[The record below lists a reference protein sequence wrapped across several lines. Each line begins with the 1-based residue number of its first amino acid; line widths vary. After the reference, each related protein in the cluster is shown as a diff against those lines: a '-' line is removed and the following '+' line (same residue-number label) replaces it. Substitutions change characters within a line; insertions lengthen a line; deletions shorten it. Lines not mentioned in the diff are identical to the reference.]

1 MPKVIVSLD
10 GVVIKEVQLTQART
24 TIGRRPYN
32 DIVIDNLAV
41 SGEHAALELVN
52 QQVLLHDLGST
63 NGTRLNGRTVK
74 LGQLQHDD
82 LIEIGKYRLRF
93 LQEQPVAQAVPA
105 PTPVP
110 PPAVPPGA
118 PIPAAA
124 ASPLAA
130 RGVAATPAPAPGTGP
145 RIRVL
150 NGPGAGRELSL
161 VKIVTTLGKPGV
173 GVAAITHRPQ
183 GFALTHI
190 EGEAPAVNGQ
200 VLGSEPQM
208 LADGDQIELSGV
220 QMQFVR
226 A

>member
-1 MPKVIVSLD
+1 MPKVIVSID
-10 GVVIKEVQLTQART
+10 GVVIKEAQLTQART

-41 SGEHAALELVN
+41 SGEHAALELVG

-63 NGTRLNGRTVK
+63 NGTRLNGRPVK
-74 LGQLQHDD
+74 LAQLQHDD
-82 LIEIGKYRLRF
+82 LVEIGKYRLRF
-93 LQEQPVAQAVPA
+93 LQEQPAGQAAPVSPPA
-105 PTPVP
+105 PSVLPSAA
-110 PPAVPPGA
+110 PAV
-118 PIPAAA
+118 
-124 ASPLAA
+124 ASD
-130 RGVAATPAPAPGTGP
+130 VAAAPAPGTGP

-150 NGPGAGRELSL
+150 NGPGAGRELPL

-200 VLGSEPQM
+200 ALGSEPLM
-208 LADGDQIELSGV
+208 LADGDHIDLSGV